1 MASHSN
7 IKFAGRPGI
16 LPPASRERASTGH
29 LFTLT
34 GYTSQQENLKAEVK
48 KWNKKQNIS
57 RGTAAERS
65 CAVNKYPRAFCFFG
79 GVFCLEELPLYSW
92 MLKSTN
98 QFFLDCFQKGL
109 SCVSGTV
116 LLDDKHLKGSDR
128 MTFHCCSEQQ
138 CSTNTNPDSTLP
150 LDGYFKLKETERDYE
165 KPCPLTF
172 STC

>member
-65 CAVNKYPRAFCFFG
+65 CAVNKYPRAFCFFWG
-79 GVFCLEELPLYSW
+79 GFFA
-92 MLKSTN
+92 LKSCLCS
-98 QFFLDCFQKGL
+98 FSCFSWTVFKKACH
-109 SCVSGTV
+109 CVSGTV